1 MNQETNTMM
10 KKTCCEIF
18 LYIRMTRLMRLL
30 MCGLLALSYQAGQ
43 GLVIGAGSIAWAE
56 DNVVDEQEEQDIAH
70 QAELV
75 ILDLAAKNQWFH
87 GHVKEA
93 KAIFIAPQL
102 YRGRVLTG
110 GSGVLLVRQDDGWSQ
125 KAFYRVE
132 VPDLGLQLGSDRV
145 AIVLLVNTHLG
156 LTSFYSGGF
165 TLGSDLRIARGP
177 MSGDSS
183 LGDLNGDVVAFTKLQ
198 SQKTYTNLPVQGVH
212 ISVSND
218 FNQAYYGT
226 TVQPKEIIS
235 TNAVSELG
243 LSGLVSA
250 LQNQPV
256 KSE

>member
-1 MNQETNTMM
+1 MM
-10 KKTCCEIF
+10 KKKLCEIF
-18 LYIRMTRLMRLL
+18 LCIRMTRLMRLL
-30 MCGLLALSYQAGQ
+30 MFGLLALTFQTSQ
-43 GLVIGAGSIAWAE
+43 GLVIGTSSIAWAE

-75 ILDLAAKNQWFH
+75 LLDLAAKNTWFH

-110 GSGVLLVRQDDGWSQ
+110 GSGVLLVRRDNGWSQ

-132 VPDLGLQLGSDRV
+132 VPDLGLQLGSDGV
-145 AIVLLVNTHLG
+145 EIVLLVNTHLG
-156 LTSFYSGGF
+156 LTSFYSGSF

-177 MSGDSS
+177 MTGDSS
-183 LGDLNGDVVAFTKLQ
+183 IGDLNEDVVAFTKLQ
-198 SQKTYTNLPVQGVH
+198 SQKTYTNLPVQGVQ

-226 TVQPKEIIS
+226 SVQPEEIVS
-235 TNAVSELG
+235 TNATTELG
-243 LSGLVSA
+243 LSGLVLA